1 MLLNIEPGL
10 IIWTIITFIVLLLVL
25 RKVAWGPILTALEQ
39 REQTIRNSLEEAQR
53 ARQEGE
59 QLMAQHQQMLAESN
73 REVARL
79 LEQGREEAERLRV
92 TLTEQAQEQAQR
104 LLEDARREIAREKQL
119 AMQELKN
126 TAADL
131 ALAAAG
137 QLLSTAM
144 TTEDHRRLVTEFL
157 DHFPE
162 RVEG

>member
-10 IIWTIITFIVLLLVL
+10 IIWTVITFVILLIVL
-25 RKVAWGPILTALEQ
+25 RKMAWGPILTALEQ
-39 REQTIRNSLEEAQR
+39 RERTIRSALEEVQQ
-53 ARQEGE
+53 ARQETE
-59 QLMAQHQQMLAESN
+59 QLLAQRQQMQADAN

-92 TLTEQAQEQAQR
+92 SMTEQAREEAQR
-104 LLEDARREIAREKQL
+104 LIEIARREIVRERQL

-137 QLLSTAM
+137 RLLNTAM
-144 TTEDHRRLVTEFL
+144 TGEDHRRLVTEFL

>member
-10 IIWTIITFIVLLLVL
+10 IIWTVITFIILLVVL
-25 RKVAWGPILTALEQ
+25 RKVAWGPVLAALEQ
-39 REQTIRNSLEEAQR
+39 REHTIRNSLEEAQR

-59 QLMAQHQQMLAESN
+59 QLLAQHQQMLADAN
-73 REVARL
+73 RDVARL

-92 TLTEQAQEQAQR
+92 SLTEQAREEAQR
-104 LLEDARREIAREKQL
+104 LTEVARREIIRERQL

-137 QLLSTAM
+137 RLLNTAM

-157 DHFPE
+157 DRFPE

>member
-10 IIWTIITFIVLLLVL
+10 IIWTVITFVILLIVL
-25 RKVAWGPILTALEQ
+25 RKVAWGPILSALEQ

-53 ARQEGE
+53 ARQEAA
-59 QLMAQHQQMLAESN
+59 QLLAQHQQMLAEAN
-73 REVARL
+73 RDVTRL
-79 LEQGREEAERLRV
+79 LEQGREEAERLRMSM
-92 TLTEQAQEQAQR
+92 TEQARQEAQR
-104 LLEDARREIAREKQL
+104 LTEAARREIVRERQL
-119 AMQELKN
+119 AVQELRN

-137 QLLSTAM
+137 RLLNIAM

>member
-1 MLLNIEPGL
+1 MLNIEPGL
-10 IIWTIITFIVLLLVL
+10 MIWTVITFVILLIVL

-39 REQTIRNSLEEAQR
+39 REHTIRSALEEAQR
-53 ARQEGE
+53 VRQETE
-59 QLMAQHQQMLAESN
+59 QLLAQRQQMQTDAN

-92 TLTEQAQEQAQR
+92 SMTEQAREEAQR
-104 LLEDARREIAREKQL
+104 LIEIARREIGRERQL

-137 QLLSTAM
+137 RLLNTTM
-144 TTEDHRRLVTEFL
+144 TGEDHRRLVTEFL

>member
-10 IIWTIITFIVLLLVL
+10 IIWTVITFIILLIVL

-39 REQTIRNSLEEAQR
+39 REHTIRDSLEEAQR
-53 ARQEGE
+53 ARQESE
-59 QLMAQHQQMLAESN
+59 QLMAQHQQMLTESN

-104 LLEDARREIAREKQL
+104 LLEDARREIVREKQL

-144 TTEDHRRLVTEFL
+144 TTDDHRRLVTEFL

>member
-10 IIWTIITFIVLLLVL
+10 IIWTVITFVILLIVL
-25 RKVAWGPILTALEQ
+25 RKMAWGPILTALEQ
-39 REQTIRNSLEEAQR
+39 REHTIRSALEEVQQ
-53 ARQEGE
+53 ARQETE
-59 QLMAQHQQMLAESN
+59 QLLAQRQQMQADAN

-92 TLTEQAQEQAQR
+92 SMTEQAREEAQR
-104 LLEDARREIAREKQL
+104 LIETARREIVRERQL

-137 QLLSTAM
+137 RLLNTAM
-144 TTEDHRRLVTEFL
+144 TGEDHRRLVTEFL

>member
-10 IIWTIITFIVLLLVL
+10 IIWTVITFVILLIVL
-25 RKVAWGPILTALEQ
+25 RKMAWGPILTALEQ
-39 REQTIRNSLEEAQR
+39 REHTIRSALEEARQ
-53 ARQEGE
+53 ARQETD
-59 QLMAQHQQMLAESN
+59 QLLAQRQQMQTDAN

-92 TLTEQAQEQAQR
+92 SMTEQAREEAQR
-104 LLEDARREIAREKQL
+104 LIEIARREIVRERQL

-137 QLLSTAM
+137 RLLNTAM
-144 TTEDHRRLVTEFL
+144 TGEDHRRLVTEFL

>member
-10 IIWTIITFIVLLLVL
+10 IIWTVITFVILLIVL
-25 RKVAWGPILTALEQ
+25 RKVAWGPILIALEQ

-53 ARQEGE
+53 ARREAE
-59 QLMAQHQQMLAESN
+59 QLLAQHQQMLAEAN
-73 REVARL
+73 RDVTRL
-79 LEQGREEAERLRV
+79 LEQGREEAERLRISM
-92 TLTEQAQEQAQR
+92 TEQARQEAQR
-104 LLEDARREIAREKQL
+104 LTEAARRDILRERQL
-119 AMQELKN
+119 AVQELRN

-137 QLLSTAM
+137 RLLNTAM

>member
-10 IIWTIITFIVLLLVL
+10 IIWTVITFVILLIVL
-25 RKVAWGPILTALEQ
+25 RKVAWGPILTTLEQ
-39 REQTIRNSLEEAQR
+39 REQTIRNALEEAQR

-59 QLMAQHQQMLAESN
+59 QLLVQHQQMLADAN
-73 REVARL
+73 REVIRL
-79 LEQGREEAERLRV
+79 LEQGREEADRLRISI
-92 TLTEQAQEQAQR
+92 TEQAREEAQR
-104 LLEDARREIAREKQL
+104 LTEVARREIVRERQL

-137 QLLSTAM
+137 RLLNTAM
-144 TTEDHRRLVTEFL
+144 TSEGHRRLVTEFL

-162 RVEG
+162 RIEG

>member
-10 IIWTIITFIVLLLVL
+10 IIWTVITFVILLIVL
-25 RKVAWGPILTALEQ
+25 RKVAWGPILTTLEQ
-39 REQTIRNSLEEAQR
+39 REQTIRNALEEAQR

-59 QLMAQHQQMLAESN
+59 QLLVQHQQMLADAN
-73 REVARL
+73 REVIRL
-79 LEQGREEAERLRV
+79 LEQGREEADHLRISM
-92 TLTEQAQEQAQR
+92 TEQALEEAQR
-104 LLEDARREIAREKQL
+104 LTEMARREIVRERQL

-137 QLLSTAM
+137 RLLNTAM
-144 TTEDHRRLVTEFL
+144 TSEDHRRLVTEFL

-162 RVEG
+162 RIEG

>member
-10 IIWTIITFIVLLLVL
+10 IIWTVITFVILLIVL
-25 RKVAWGPILTALEQ
+25 RKMAWGPILTALEQ
-39 REQTIRNSLEEAQR
+39 REHTIRSALEEVQQVRQETEQLLAQR
-53 ARQEGE
+53 
-59 QLMAQHQQMLAESN
+59 QQMQADAN

-79 LEQGREEAERLRV
+79 LEQGREEAERLRISM
-92 TLTEQAQEQAQR
+92 TEQAREEAQR
-104 LLEDARREIAREKQL
+104 LIEIARREIGRERQL

-137 QLLSTAM
+137 RLLNTAM
-144 TTEDHRRLVTEFL
+144 TGEDHRRLVTEFL

>member
-10 IIWTIITFIVLLLVL
+10 IIWTVITFVILLIVL
-25 RKVAWGPILTALEQ
+25 RKMAWGPILTALEQ
-39 REQTIRNSLEEAQR
+39 REHTIRSALEEVQQ
-53 ARQEGE
+53 ARQETE
-59 QLMAQHQQMLAESN
+59 QLLAQRQQMQTDAN

-79 LEQGREEAERLRV
+79 LEQGREEAERLRISM
-92 TLTEQAQEQAQR
+92 TEQAREEAQR
-104 LLEDARREIAREKQL
+104 LIEIARREIVRERQL

-137 QLLSTAM
+137 RLLNTAM
-144 TTEDHRRLVTEFL
+144 TGEDHRRLVIEFL

>member
-10 IIWTIITFIVLLLVL
+10 IIWTVITFIVLLIVL

-39 REQTIRNSLEEAQR
+39 REHTIRNSLAEAQQ
-53 ARQEGE
+53 ARQEAA
-59 QLMAQHQQMLAESN
+59 QLLTQHQQMLSDAS
-73 REVARL
+73 REVGRI
-79 LEQGREEAERLRV
+79 LEQGREEAERLRIS
-92 TLTEQAQEQAQR
+92 LTEQARAEAQR
-104 LLEDARREIAREKQL
+104 LTEVAQREIVREKQL

-137 QLLSTAM
+137 HLLNTAM
-144 TTEDHRRLVTEFL
+144 TSEDQRRLVTEFL

>member
-10 IIWTIITFIVLLLVL
+10 LIWTVITFVILLIVL

-39 REQTIRNSLEEAQR
+39 REYTIRSALEEAQR
-53 ARQEGE
+53 ARQETE
-59 QLMAQHQQMLAESN
+59 QLLAQRQQMQTDAN

-92 TLTEQAQEQAQR
+92 SMTEQAREEAQR
-104 LLEDARREIAREKQL
+104 LIEIARREIGRERQL

-137 QLLSTAM
+137 RLLNTAM
-144 TTEDHRRLVTEFL
+144 TGEDHRRLVTEFL

>member
-10 IIWTIITFIVLLLVL
+10 LIWTVITFVFLLIVL

-39 REQTIRNSLEEAQR
+39 REHTIRSALEEVQR
-53 ARQEGE
+53 ARQETE
-59 QLMAQHQQMLAESN
+59 QLLAQRQQMQTDAN

-92 TLTEQAQEQAQR
+92 SMAEQARQEAQR
-104 LLEDARREIAREKQL
+104 LVEIARREIARERQF

-137 QLLSTAM
+137 RLLHTAM
-144 TTEDHRRLVTEFL
+144 TSEDHHRLVTEFL

>member
-10 IIWTIITFIVLLLVL
+10 IIWTVITFIVLLIVL
-25 RKVAWGPILTALEQ
+25 RKVAWGPILTTLEQ
-39 REQTIRNSLEEAQR
+39 REQTIRNSLDEAHR

-59 QLMAQHQQMLAESN
+59 QLLIQHQQVLADAN
-73 REVARL
+73 REVLRL

-92 TLTEQAQEQAQR
+92 SMTDQAREEAQR
-104 LLEDARREIAREKQL
+104 LTEAARREIIRERQL

-137 QLLSTAM
+137 RLLNTVM
-144 TTEDHRRLVTEFL
+144 TGEDHRRLVTEFL

-162 RVEG
+162 RIEG